1 MLLLF
6 CFCLLPHVRFIDFV
20 YMHIKSF
27 TFTFFSF
34 FFVYFS
40 FFIFYFI
47 FFSFLFILFVCFF
60 VVICHRNF
68 FFVMEL
74 VFSTWI
80 YLPGFV
86 FLDLSTWICFGSQ
99 CLLYNVYFYSDSNR
113 LRTPTVAVGRM
124 SVF

>member
-20 YMHIKSF
+20 YMYINSF
-27 TFTFFSF
+27 TFFLLLFIF
-34 FFVYFS
+34 P
-40 FFIFYFI
+40 FFIFYFFY
-47 FFSFLFILFVCFF
+47 FFSFLYILFICFF

-74 VFSTWI
+74 VFSSWI
-80 YLPGFV
+80 YLRGFV
-86 FLDLSTWICFGSQ
+86 ILDLCTWICFGSK
-99 CLLYNVYFYSDSNR
+99 CLLYNVYFYSGSNR

-124 SVF
+124 SSF